1 MTILDSVFC
10 WVLRGTASPKP
21 VVVSGSTVAT
31 DCGVKMAGSSEPA
44 VNRGPKFLDEAVA
57 SAKASALAEAE
68 AEAVA
73 SAKASA
79 LAEAEALA
87 WTDTVMAFGLVSAAL
102 LEVGELKLPPTG
114 GVVFLMRGV
123 GVAFSMVAFWAVV
136 RTGVVSFGGVDCSGV
151 VCFAV
156 VTFGVVCFRVVIFGV
171 VCFGVVAF
179 IVVAFIVVRF

>member
-44 VNRGPKFLDEAVA
+44 VNRGPKFLD
-57 SAKASALAEAE
+57 
-68 AEAVA
+68 EAVA